1 MITLTAITSYLTFD
15 VVIFVVLLAFIID
28 GIKLLIESNT
38 KIIKRVGYNRKKD
51 LTIVLSAYNESN
63 ILESIRTFK
72 NQTYNLV
79 IINDKST
86 DDTLS
91 KLFSLG
97 EIINEEEGENET
109 IYTIKDGKYTY
120 KIVDNHENKGK
131 VESIHFG
138 VGLVDTQYVFIC
150 DGDIY
155 LANDFEMP
163 ISLLEDAD
171 EQIDSVAFSVLPKK
185 EKRSVWSNIIV
196 GLQMHEYHK
205 SMNIGRQFAN
215 NSKSVECISG
225 AAGLFKTNR
234 LKKQSKF
241 HSNEFS
247 GEDLERTL
255 IELFDDGKTVFVD
268 QIIHTDV
275 PNSLWG
281 LTKQRFLKWWPG
293 FYRLFP
299 LLLRLFRKRKI
310 KKRLRYE
317 IFYNMLSMILEP
329 FKVISFWL
337 LVIYV
342 NLPILILLYLIY
354 FVFELYMY
362 FRIKRR
368 TNYEIKYSPLQIFL
382 YPIYGIYQLHLKII
396 SMIRFFY
403 LKIRRKVKPLRYK
416 GIKTAALLFLFISLS
431 LFGNAQEVENT
442 ETDKNWSVTV
452 QHSQYDLRGEWESN
466 NLVYVGYDKWY
477 VQYHHGL
484 YNQIN
489 VGRYVGNFL
498 FDLGYRK
505 NTLTAYTLYEHWLGN
520 QTLRGQLRYNYN
532 YGSVVDTDI
541 YPNTPIVGV
550 GFGSYHE
557 NTTLTVDVLKELERE
572 NSWILTGRVN
582 QNITNRL
589 AFQTG
594 FSINDKKHYST
605 TNKLQ
610 YGVLYVFGS
619 YHNNFD
625 YTGLDYIEVGAGIQI
640 KF

>member
-1 MITLTAITSYLTFD
+1 MITLMSITSYLTLD
-15 VVIFVVLLAFIID
+15 VILFVIILAFIID
-28 GIKLLIESNT
+28 GIKLLIESNS
-38 KIIKRVGYNRKKD
+38 KINKRVGYNRKKD
-51 LTIVLSAYNESN
+51 LTIVLSAYNEPN
-63 ILESIRTFK
+63 ILKSIKTFK
-72 NQTYNLV
+72 KQTNNFV

-91 KLFSLG
+91 KLLSLG
-97 EIINEEEGENET
+97 KITNEEKRENET
-109 IYTIKDGKYTY
+109 IYTLIDGNYSFT
-120 KIVDNHENKGK
+120 IINNHENKGK
-131 VESIHFG
+131 VPSIHFG
-138 VGLVDTQYVFIC
+138 VDFVKTDYVFIC

-163 ISLLEDAD
+163 ISLLEDVD

-185 EKRSVWSNIIV
+185 EKRSVWSNILV

-205 SMNIGRQFAN
+205 SMNIGRQFAS

-225 AAGLFKTNR
+225 AAGLFKTER

-241 HSNEFS
+241 HSDEFS

-275 PNSLWG
+275 PNSFWG
-281 LTKQRFLKWWPG
+281 LTKQRFIKWWPG
-293 FYRLFP
+293 YYRLLP
-299 LLLRLFRKRKI
+299 LLFRLFRKRKI

-317 IFYNMLSMILEP
+317 IFYNMLSMVLEP
-329 FKVISFWL
+329 FKVVSFWL

-342 NLPILILLYLIY
+342 NLPILVLLYLIY
-354 FVFELYMY
+354 FIFELYMY
-362 FRIKRR
+362 FRIKKR

-382 YPIYGIYQLHLKII
+382 YPIYGIYQLHLKIAA
-396 SMIRFFY
+396 MIRFIY
-403 LKIRRKVKPLRYK
+403 LKIRKKVKPLKYK
-416 GIKTAALLFLFISLS
+416 GLVSTIVLLLSMISFS
-431 LFGNAQEVENT
+431 VKSQEVENT

-466 NLVYVGYDKWY
+466 NLVYVGYDNWY

-484 YNQIN
+484 YNQVN
-489 VGRYVGNFL
+489 VGAYVGNFL

-505 NTLTAYTLYEHWLGN
+505 NTLSAYTLYEHWLGN

-541 YPNTPIVGV
+541 YPNTPIIGV

-572 NSWILTGRVN
+572 KSWIITGRVN

-594 FSINDKKHYST
+594 FSVNDKKHYST
-605 TNKLQ
+605 SNRLK
-610 YGVLYVFGS
+610 YGPLFVFGS

-625 YTGLDYIEVGAGIQI
+625 YTGLDYIEVGAGVQI